1 MFTPQAPPTDFEW
14 CAESIRSLREHLGQS
29 QAALAK
35 ELGIR
40 QQTVSEWETGMYK
53 PRGAS
58 VTILTLL
65 AVSSQFPFEK
75 VMSEDKGAPGLI
87 ERVQRTREEAGLNG
101 SYPSP
106 RRSPDMGPVG
116 PSARAADDEQPR
128 GWQPSTTPVQRSQP
142 AEESLPRRTFNR
154 TQPSRF
160 TSRTGS
166 PGVTGRLPEFPM

>member
-1 MFTPQAPPTDFEW
+1 MFTPQAPPADFEW

-65 AVSSQFPFEK
+65 AVSSQFAFEK
-75 VMSEDKGAPGLI
+75 AINNDKGAPGLI

-101 SYPSP
+101 QYPTP
-106 RRSPDMGPVG
+106 RRSADTGPVG
-116 PSARAADDEQPR
+116 PADRTGENGETRA
-128 GWQPSTTPVQRSQP
+128 WQPPAHLQRPQP
-142 AEESLPRRTFNR
+142 GHEAVTRRTFNR
-154 TQPSRF
+154 AQPSRF
-160 TSRTGS
+160 TPGTGA